1 MSSRG
6 TDIRK
11 IIASVLLVLEVLAII
26 FVGCLRAQNES
37 VHYGTIVHPPKN
49 IHLTFSKDVPLSNAD
64 VEVVAPKGSE
74 VLVTAIGYNYICG
87 YFSMTD
93 KSFDELNKL
102 DDLDRLISLSD
113 KGFIFFHLSWD
124 CFVEQD
130 EIHRMY
136 DEEAQRVRAREKA
149 AVNRIIAY
157 TVFAS
162 VLSLLVGVLIIFLLS
177 KKEWYVLLYVIE
189 VMALFITL
197 FICPSLFLY

>member
-11 IIASVLLVLEVLAII
+11 IIASILLVLEVLAII

-37 VHYGTIVHPPKN
+37 MHYGTIVHVHEN
-49 IHLTFSKDVPLSNAD
+49 IYMTFSKDVSLSNAD
-64 VEVVAPKGSE
+64 VEVVAPKGSV
-74 VLVTAIGYNYICG
+74 VLVTAIGYNYTCG

-93 KSFDELNKL
+93 KGFDELNKL
-102 DDLDRLISLSD
+102 DDLDRIIYSLD
-113 KGFIFFHLSWD
+113 KGFIYFHLSWD

-136 DEEAQRVRAREKA
+136 NEEAQRVRFREKA
-149 AVNRIIAY
+149 AINRIIVY
-157 TVFAS
+157 TVCAS
-162 VLSLLVGVLIIFLLS
+162 ILCLLVGFLIIFLLS

-189 VMALFITL
+189 VIALLITL